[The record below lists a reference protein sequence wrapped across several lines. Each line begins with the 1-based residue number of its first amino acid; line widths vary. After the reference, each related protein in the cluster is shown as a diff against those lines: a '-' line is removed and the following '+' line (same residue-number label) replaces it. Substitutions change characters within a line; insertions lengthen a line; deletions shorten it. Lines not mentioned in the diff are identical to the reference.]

1 MEALLEREEQ
11 VENWNDDRMDELS
24 RRMDAGFEKAATKVE
39 LTGVKGEVAGLRR
52 EVAGV
57 NEEMNRRFNEG
68 GAQLERFES
77 HVRTEFHRFTDRLD
91 KLFYL
96 QLAFMTSLAVGLL
109 TDAI

>member
-11 VENWNDDRMDELS
+11 VESWNDERLNELS
-24 RRMDAGFEKAATKVE
+24 GRMDAGFAATADK
-39 LTGVKGEVAGLRR
+39 
-52 EVAGV
+52 
-57 NEEMNRRFNEG
+57 EETNRRFDEG
-68 GAQLERFES
+68 AAQLERFES

-96 QLAFMTSLAVGLL
+96 QLAFLTSLALGLL